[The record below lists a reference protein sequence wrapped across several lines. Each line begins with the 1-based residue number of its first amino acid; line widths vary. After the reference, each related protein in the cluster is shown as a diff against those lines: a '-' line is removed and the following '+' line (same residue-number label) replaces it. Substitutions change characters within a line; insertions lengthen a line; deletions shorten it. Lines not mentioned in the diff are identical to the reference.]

1 MVRPI
6 GIGAWK
12 EPDLIRNM
20 SSLHM
25 SEGHIQA
32 PRTIEFSNITFKT
45 VSTVKDDPTT
55 VTERIWIRREQS
67 VVGKL
72 QAAFF
77 KVRPRPLA
85 NSH

>member
-1 MVRPI
+1 MVRSI

-12 EPDLIRNM
+12 EPDLVRNI

-25 SEGHIQA
+25 SEGHIHA

-45 VSTVKDDPTT
+45 VSTVKDDFTT
-55 VTERIWIRREQS
+55 VPERIWIRREQS
-67 VVGKL
+67 IVGKL

-77 KVRPRPLA
+77 RVRPRTLT